1 MVSRTIASIL
11 FMVALGWPSADALS
25 ALITIAG
32 NGPELHVIE
41 QLTRAFE
48 QAHLG
53 SVVEIR
59 WDASFHPI
67 HMVKMGEADF
77 AVAGQT
83 DSDLVPIPIAWD
95 GIALVVDFTNPLK
108 AVTTEQAAAIF
119 SGKVNRWSSL
129 GGPDLAIQLIDRPET
144 QHIRGTLERELGI
157 IGQIPATAKVRE
169 SDQKAISTVAGNTS
183 AVTYASLGIALEAV
197 TYGVGVTLLVVDQV
211 EPSKETVKNGHY
223 KLRRPILLLK
233 RKEPHPAADAF
244 AAFALSKSGQ
254 DIVGDMFVP
263 YRPSDK

>member
-1 MVSRTIASIL
+1 MRS
-11 FMVALGWPSADALS
+11 GSADALS

-67 HMVKMGEADF
+67 HMVKVREADF

-83 DSDLVPIPIAWD
+83 DSDLVPISIAWD
-95 GIALVVDFTNPLK
+95 GIALWWLHEPS
-108 AVTTEQAAAIF
+108 E
-119 SGKVNRWSSL
+119 SGHNGTGGCNFFREGEPMACL
-129 GGPDLAIQLIDRPET
+129 GGPDLPIQLIDRPET

-157 IGQIPATAKVRE
+157 IGRFQQPQR
-169 SDQKAISTVAGNTS
+169 
-183 AVTYASLGIALEAV
+183 
-197 TYGVGVTLLVVDQV
+197 
-211 EPSKETVKNGHY
+211 
-223 KLRRPILLLK
+223 
-233 RKEPHPAADAF
+233 
-244 AAFALSKSGQ
+244 
-254 DIVGDMFVP
+254 
-263 YRPSDK
+263 